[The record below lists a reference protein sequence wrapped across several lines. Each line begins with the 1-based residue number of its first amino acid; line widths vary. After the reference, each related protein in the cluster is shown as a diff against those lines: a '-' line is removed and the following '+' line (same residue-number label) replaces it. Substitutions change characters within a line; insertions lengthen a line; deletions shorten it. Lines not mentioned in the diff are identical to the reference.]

1 MLGNQA
7 ASPRQAWPERQAGPE
22 TQAGP
27 QTQVWPE
34 SLLYAKL
41 HLKPREILSPLPN
54 RPEPRW

>member
-22 TQAGP
+22 
-27 QTQVWPE
+27 TQVWPE